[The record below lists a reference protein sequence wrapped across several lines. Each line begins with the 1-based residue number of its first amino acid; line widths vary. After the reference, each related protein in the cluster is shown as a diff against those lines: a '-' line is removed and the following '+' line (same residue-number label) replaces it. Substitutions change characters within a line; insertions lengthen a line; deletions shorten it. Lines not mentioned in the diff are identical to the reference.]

1 MSTNISEGLPAKKK
15 AAPVVSAPKGGDKPD
30 AKKGGT
36 AENSAKRIRQAVY
49 DIRYRARREDIDLKQ
64 AFSQYMSNTSMDQ
77 KDRAEVRAKLFGK
90 GGGVSEQYIGASDDW
105 ALESF
110 SKAFTKVF
118 EHHQK
123 DKDGNTIP
131 HEDEFVTEYEKK
143 LIEEKS
149 RKYKVRVTDP
159 KSEKSYV
166 RYADREKIT
175 QLRGKGLKVEMT
187 EYGTPYEGEKKRG
200 EQTAKALGGGG
211 KKAKKDY
218 DGDGK
223 VESGSKEHAG
233 VVHNAI
239 QRAKGGKADG
249 KDTRKEEYLADGTT
263 STEPTGKKINP
274 KGVDNYKSGAVQIA
288 PVDEADPQNGYGVKE
303 EVEKKDN
310 RANYAYI
317 NFMKNKLRAG
327 MGIKNPMIMVD
338 PDKAKEKF
346 EKMATSITA
355 STGEE
360 EEKEGACESVD
371 QKMSD
376 VSKAIMEKQYNA
388 PPAMSY
394 QKYHY
399 GDDITDPNNKPYK
412 DDPKKMKDFFGD
424 KVKPNPKKNRK
435 DIGIQSTK
443 FDPANESIGQDLS
456 DISKNIM
463 ERGMPSNARDLARQ
477 NRIKNQPST
486 NIPTESNPGG
496 GVRNPNDPTS
506 YPSGAEIKPEDVPS
520 KPSTGDTPS
529 KPSTPLKK
537 PKPISVNSSYDPD
550 GTPVIEG
557 KADKRLPSGPF
568 AGGRKDRSQ
577 ARNLR
582 KFGKKEGGDVPDKKG
597 SHQYNPMASFEKRG
611 HTEKLSSERR
621 KEHEEKRGVKTK
633 GTRKEE
639 IDLSVQKTYDP
650 LSNKGILEV
659 SEKILK
665 KNSNLGEEGYDHY
678 KDRIAMAGGD
688 PSSPKKKDA
697 TTLPQ
702 KKRKEVKG
710 KTVYQKQA
718 EKEHGKGVTA
728 LDIVKKNIEKK
739 HGKGAIMDT
748 KKKKDKK

>member
-36 AENSAKRIRQAVY
+36 AENSGKRIRQAVY

-77 KDRAEVRAKLFGK
+77 KDRAEVRSKLFGK
-90 GGGVSEQYIGASDDW
+90 GGVSEQYIGASDDW
-105 ALESF
+105 AIESF
-110 SKAFTKVF
+110 SKAFTTVF

-131 HEDEFVTEYEKK
+131 HEDEFVTEYERK
-143 LIEEKS
+143 LSEEKA

-175 QLRGKGLKVEMT
+175 ALRGKGLKVEMT

-200 EQTAKALGGGG
+200 EETAKALGGG

-233 VVHNAI
+233 AVHNAI

-317 NFMKNKLRAG
+317 NFIKNKLRAG
-327 MGIKNPMIMVD
+327 MGIKNPMVMVD

-376 VSKAIMEKQYNA
+376 
-388 PPAMSY
+388 
-394 QKYHY
+394 
-399 GDDITDPNNKPYK
+399 
-412 DDPKKMKDFFGD
+412 
-424 KVKPNPKKNRK
+424 
-435 DIGIQSTK
+435 
-443 FDPANESIGQDLS
+443 
-456 DISKNIM
+456 ISKNIM

-486 NIPTESNPGG
+486 NIPTESNPSG

-506 YPSGAEIKPEDVPS
+506 YPSGGEIKPDVP
-520 KPSTGDTPS
+520 KNDNTPS
-529 KPSTPLKK
+529 PDVPPLKPD
-537 PKPISVNSSYDPD
+537 PKPVPLPD
-550 GTPVIEG
+550 YRTSNPSNRKPV
-557 KADKRLPSGPF
+557 PMP
-568 AGGRKDRSQ
+568 
-577 ARNLR
+577 
-582 KFGKKEGGDVPDKKG
+582 
-597 SHQYNPMASFEKRG
+597 QYNS
-611 HTEKLSSERR
+611 
-621 KEHEEKRGVKTK
+621 
-633 GTRKEE
+633 
-639 IDLSVQKTYDP
+639 YDP
-650 LSNKGILEV
+650 LSNKKILGI

-665 KNSNLGEEGYDHY
+665 KNSNLGEEGYDQI

-728 LDIVKKNIEKK
+728 LDIVKKDIEKK

>member
-1 MSTNISEGLPAKKK
+1 MSTNISEGLPARKK
-15 AAPVVSAPKGGDKPD
+15 AAPVVDAPKGGQESGG
-30 AKKGGT
+30 KKGGT

-110 SKAFTKVF
+110 SKAFTSVF

-175 QLRGKGLKVEMT
+175 ALRGKGLKVEMT

-327 MGIKNPMIMVD
+327 MGIKNPMVMVD

-360 EEKEGACESVD
+360 EEKEGACESV
-371 QKMSD
+371 
-376 VSKAIMEKQYNA
+376 EK
-388 PPAMSY
+388 
-394 QKYHY
+394 
-399 GDDITDPNNKPYK
+399 
-412 DDPKKMKDFFGD
+412 
-424 KVKPNPKKNRK
+424 
-435 DIGIQSTK
+435 
-443 FDPANESIGQDLS
+443 
-456 DISKNIM
+456 
-463 ERGMPSNARDLARQ
+463 
-477 NRIKNQPST
+477 
-486 NIPTESNPGG
+486 
-496 GVRNPNDPTS
+496 
-506 YPSGAEIKPEDVPS
+506 
-520 KPSTGDTPS
+520 
-529 KPSTPLKK
+529 
-537 PKPISVNSSYDPD
+537 
-550 GTPVIEG
+550 
-557 KADKRLPSGPF
+557 
-568 AGGRKDRSQ
+568 
-577 ARNLR
+577 
-582 KFGKKEGGDVPDKKG
+582 
-597 SHQYNPMASFEKRG
+597 
-611 HTEKLSSERR
+611 
-621 KEHEEKRGVKTK
+621 
-633 GTRKEE
+633 
-639 IDLSVQKTYDP
+639 DLSVQKTYDP
-650 LSNKGILEV
+650 LSNKEILGI

-665 KNSNLGEEGYDHY
+665 KNFNLGEEGYDIARDQGRVKPS
-678 KDRIAMAGGD
+678 KD
-688 PSSPKKKDA
+688 KKDG
-697 TTLPQ
+697 TSYPPSEEMKKTQ
-702 KKRKEVKG
+702 KVNKG
-710 KTVYQKQA
+710 PSA
-718 EKEHGKGVTA
+718 FE
-728 LDIVKKNIEKK
+728 IVKKKY
-739 HGKGAIMDT
+739 KGQIMDVD

>member
-36 AENSAKRIRQAVY
+36 AENSGKRIRQAVY

-77 KDRAEVRAKLFGK
+77 KDRAEVRSKLFGK
-90 GGGVSEQYIGASDDW
+90 GGVSEQYIGASDDW
-105 ALESF
+105 AIESF
-110 SKAFTKVF
+110 SKAFTTVF

-143 LIEEKS
+143 LSEEKA

-175 QLRGKGLKVEMT
+175 ALRGKGLKVEMT

-200 EQTAKALGGGG
+200 EETAKALGGG

-233 VVHNAI
+233 AVHNAI

-274 KGVDNYKSGAVQIA
+274 KNVDNYKSGAVQVA

-303 EVEKKDN
+303 GVEVKKKDN
-310 RANYAYI
+310 RANYAYV
-317 NFMKNKLRAG
+317 NFMKNKMRAAFG
-327 MGIKNPMIMVD
+327 VKNVMPIVD
-338 PDKAKEKF
+338 PDEAEEKF
-346 EKMATSITA
+346 EKLATSMKGT
-355 STGEE
+355 SGDE
-360 EEKEGACESVD
+360 EEKEGASESVD

-376 VSKAIMEKQYNA
+376 
-388 PPAMSY
+388 
-394 QKYHY
+394 
-399 GDDITDPNNKPYK
+399 
-412 DDPKKMKDFFGD
+412 
-424 KVKPNPKKNRK
+424 
-435 DIGIQSTK
+435 
-443 FDPANESIGQDLS
+443 
-456 DISKNIM
+456 ISKNIM
-463 ERGMPSNARDLARQ
+463 EKVPNAEVEASKLKINKD
-477 NRIKNQPST
+477 KNFKT
-486 NIPTESNPGG
+486 GYT
-496 GVRNPNDPTS
+496 
-506 YPSGAEIKPEDVPS
+506 
-520 KPSTGDTPS
+520 STGSDGLPIQNFGN
-529 KPSTPLKK
+529 
-537 PKPISVNSSYDPD
+537 PKD
-550 GTPVIEG
+550 
-557 KADKRLPSGPF
+557 
-568 AGGRKDRSQ
+568 
-577 ARNLR
+577 
-582 KFGKKEGGDVPDKKG
+582 
-597 SHQYNPMASFEKRG
+597 
-611 HTEKLSSERR
+611 
-621 KEHEEKRGVKTK
+621 TK
-633 GTRKEE
+633 GYYSDSLGRATK
-639 IDLSVQKTYDP
+639 IVNKPTIPNPFKDKVQTNSYDP
-650 LSNKGILEV
+650 LSNKEILGI

-665 KNSNLGEEGYDHY
+665 KNSNLGEEGYDQI

-728 LDIVKKNIEKK
+728 LDIVKKDIEKK
-739 HGKGAIMDT
+739 HGKGAVMDT
-748 KKKKDKK
+748 EKKKEEK

>member
-36 AENSAKRIRQAVY
+36 AENSGKRIRQAVY

-175 QLRGKGLKVEMT
+175 ALRGKGLKVEMT

-317 NFMKNKLRAG
+317 NFIKNKLRAG
-327 MGIKNPMIMVD
+327 MGIKNPMVMVD

-376 VSKAIMEKQYNA
+376 
-388 PPAMSY
+388 
-394 QKYHY
+394 
-399 GDDITDPNNKPYK
+399 
-412 DDPKKMKDFFGD
+412 
-424 KVKPNPKKNRK
+424 
-435 DIGIQSTK
+435 
-443 FDPANESIGQDLS
+443 
-456 DISKNIM
+456 ISKNIM

-486 NIPTESNPGG
+486 NIPTESNPSG

-506 YPSGAEIKPEDVPS
+506 YPSGGEIKNDN
-520 KPSTGDTPS
+520 TPS
-529 KPSTPLKK
+529 PEPTGSTR
-537 PKPISVNSSYDPD
+537 PKPVPMPD
-550 GTPVIEG
+550 YRTSNPPKRKPVP
-557 KADKRLPSGPF
+557 LPDYRTSNPSN
-568 AGGRKDRSQ
+568 RKP
-577 ARNLR
+577 
-582 KFGKKEGGDVPDKKG
+582 VPMP
-597 SHQYNPMASFEKRG
+597 QYNS
-611 HTEKLSSERR
+611 
-621 KEHEEKRGVKTK
+621 
-633 GTRKEE
+633 
-639 IDLSVQKTYDP
+639 YDP
-650 LSNKGILEV
+650 LSNKKILGI

-665 KNSNLGEEGYDHY
+665 KNSNLGEEGYDQI

-728 LDIVKKNIEKK
+728 LDIVKKDIEKK

>member
-1 MSTNISEGLPAKKK
+1 
-15 AAPVVSAPKGGDKPD
+15 
-30 AKKGGT
+30 
-36 AENSAKRIRQAVY
+36 
-49 DIRYRARREDIDLKQ
+49 
-64 AFSQYMSNTSMDQ
+64 MDQ
-77 KDRAEVRAKLFGK
+77 KDRAEVRSKLFGK

-105 ALESF
+105 AIESF
-110 SKAFTKVF
+110 SKAFTTVF

-131 HEDEFVTEYEKK
+131 HEDEFVTEYERK
-143 LIEEKS
+143 LSEEKA

-175 QLRGKGLKVEMT
+175 ALRGKGLKVEMT

-200 EQTAKALGGGG
+200 EETAKALGGG

-233 VVHNAI
+233 AVHNAI

-274 KGVDNYKSGAVQIA
+274 KNVDNYKSGAVQIA

-371 QKMSD
+371 KNMS
-376 VSKAIMEKQYNA
+376 E
-388 PPAMSY
+388 
-394 QKYHY
+394 
-399 GDDITDPNNKPYK
+399 
-412 DDPKKMKDFFGD
+412 
-424 KVKPNPKKNRK
+424 
-435 DIGIQSTK
+435 
-443 FDPANESIGQDLS
+443 
-456 DISKNIM
+456 ISKNIM
-463 ERGMPSNARDLARQ
+463 QKGKIQ
-477 NRIKNQPST
+477 TQPST
-486 NIPTESNPGG
+486 NIPTESNPRG
-496 GVRNPNDPTS
+496 GVRNPNDETS
-506 YPSGAEIKPEDVPS
+506 YPSGAEIK
-520 KPSTGDTPS
+520 TGDTPS
-529 KPSTPLKK
+529 TPSIGDTPSKPLKK
-537 PKPISVNSSYDPD
+537 PKPISVNSSYDP
-550 GTPVIEG
+550 I
-557 KADKRLPSGPF
+557 
-568 AGGRKDRSQ
+568 
-577 ARNLR
+577 
-582 KFGKKEGGDVPDKKG
+582 
-597 SHQYNPMASFEKRG
+597 
-611 HTEKLSSERR
+611 
-621 KEHEEKRGVKTK
+621 
-633 GTRKEE
+633 
-639 IDLSVQKTYDP
+639 
-650 LSNKGILEV
+650 SNKNILGI

-665 KNSNLGEEGYDHY
+665 KNFNLGEEGYDVARDEGRVKPS
-678 KDRIAMAGGD
+678 KD
-688 PSSPKKKDA
+688 KKDA
-697 TTLPQ
+697 TSYPPSEEMKRTQ
-702 KKRKEVKG
+702 KKNKG
-710 KTVYQKQA
+710 PSAY
-718 EKEHGKGVTA
+718 E
-728 LDIVKKNIEKK
+728 IVKKKY
-739 HGKGAIMDT
+739 GKAVMDVD

>member
-36 AENSAKRIRQAVY
+36 AENSGKRIRQAVY

-77 KDRAEVRAKLFGK
+77 KDRAEVRSKLFGK

-110 SKAFTKVF
+110 SKAFTTVF

-143 LIEEKS
+143 LSEEKA

-175 QLRGKGLKVEMT
+175 ALRGKGLKVEMT

-200 EQTAKALGGGG
+200 EETAKALGGGKKSKSGKLDPVGKEDGDVNNDG
-211 KKAKKDY
+211 KKDKTDSYLMNRRK
-218 DGDGK
+218 
-223 VESGSKEHAG
+223 
-233 VVHNAI
+233 AI
-239 QRAKGGKADG
+239 GKAMA
-249 KDTRKEEYLADGTT
+249 KEAFLADGTT

-327 MGIKNPMIMVD
+327 MGIKNPMVIVD

-371 QKMSD
+371 QNMS
-376 VSKAIMEKQYNA
+376 E
-388 PPAMSY
+388 
-394 QKYHY
+394 
-399 GDDITDPNNKPYK
+399 
-412 DDPKKMKDFFGD
+412 
-424 KVKPNPKKNRK
+424 
-435 DIGIQSTK
+435 
-443 FDPANESIGQDLS
+443 
-456 DISKNIM
+456 ISKNIM
-463 ERGMPSNARDLARQ
+463 QKGKIQ
-477 NRIKNQPST
+477 TQPST
-486 NIPTESNPGG
+486 NIPTESNPDG
-496 GVRNPNDPTS
+496 GVRNPNDETS
-506 YPSGAEIKPEDVPS
+506 YPSGAEIKDTPS
-520 KPSTGDTPS
+520 TSSTGDTPS
-529 KPSTPLKK
+529 KPSIPLKK
-537 PKPISVNSSYDPD
+537 PKPISVNSSYDP
-550 GTPVIEG
+550 I
-557 KADKRLPSGPF
+557 
-568 AGGRKDRSQ
+568 
-577 ARNLR
+577 
-582 KFGKKEGGDVPDKKG
+582 
-597 SHQYNPMASFEKRG
+597 
-611 HTEKLSSERR
+611 
-621 KEHEEKRGVKTK
+621 
-633 GTRKEE
+633 
-639 IDLSVQKTYDP
+639 
-650 LSNKGILEV
+650 SNKDILGI

-665 KNSNLGEEGYDHY
+665 KNFNLDEEGYDIARDEGRVKPS
-678 KDRIAMAGGD
+678 KD
-688 PSSPKKKDA
+688 KKDG
-697 TTLPQ
+697 TSYPPSEEMKKTQ
-702 KKRKEVKG
+702 KVNKG
-710 KTVYQKQA
+710 SS
-718 EKEHGKGVTA
+718 A
-728 LDIVKKNIEKK
+728 LEIVKKKY
-739 HGKGAIMDT
+739 KGQIMDVD

>member
-15 AAPVVSAPKGGDKPD
+15 ASPVVEAPKGGGKPD
-30 AKKGGT
+30 GKKGGT

-90 GGGVSEQYIGASDDW
+90 GGVSEQYVGASDDW

-110 SKAFTKVF
+110 AKVFTKVF

-131 HEDEFVTEYEKK
+131 HEDFRTEYENK

-187 EYGTPYEGEKKRG
+187 EYGTPYEGERKRG

-239 QRAKGGKADG
+239 QRAKGGKPDG

-263 STEPTGKKINP
+263 STEPSGKKINP
-274 KGVDNYKSGAVQIA
+274 TKVDNYKSGAVQIA

-338 PDKAKEKF
+338 PDEAEKKF
-346 EKMATSITA
+346 EKVATSTKA
-355 STGEE
+355 TPDDED
-360 EEKEGACESVD
+360 EKEGACESVD

-376 VSKAIMEKQYNA
+376 ISKAIMELKTA
-388 PPAMSY
+388 P
-394 QKYHY
+394 
-399 GDDITDPNNKPYK
+399 
-412 DDPKKMKDFFGD
+412 
-424 KVKPNPKKNRK
+424 KPNK
-435 DIGIQSTK
+435 
-443 FDPANESIGQDLS
+443 S
-456 DISKNIM
+456 DK
-463 ERGMPSNARDLARQ
+463 PSE
-477 NRIKNQPST
+477 PSEPSY
-486 NIPTESNPGG
+486 NIPTESNPDGG
-496 GVRNPNDPTS
+496 LRDKNDPSS
-506 YPSGAEIKPEDVPS
+506 YPSGAEIKKTPR
-520 KPSTGDTPS
+520 KTGDT
-529 KPSTPLKK
+529 KET
-537 PKPISVNSSYDPD
+537 
-550 GTPVIEG
+550 
-557 KADKRLPSGPF
+557 
-568 AGGRKDRSQ
+568 
-577 ARNLR
+577 
-582 KFGKKEGGDVPDKKG
+582 KKEPPIKE
-597 SHQYNPMASFEKRG
+597 PMAS
-611 HTEKLSSERR
+611 S
-621 KEHEEKRGVKTK
+621 
-633 GTRKEE
+633 
-639 IDLSVQKTYDP
+639 YDP
-650 LSNKGILEV
+650 LSNKEIIGI
-659 SEKILK
+659 SERILK
-665 KNSNLGEEGYDHY
+665 KNFNLGEEGYDIARDEGRVKPA
-678 KDRIAMAGGD
+678 KDKKDGSSYP
-688 PSSPKKKDA
+688 PSEEMKRTQKKNKGPSAYERVKKKYGNA
-697 TTLPQ
+697 
-702 KKRKEVKG
+702 V
-710 KTVYQKQA
+710 
-718 EKEHGKGVTA
+718 
-728 LDIVKKNIEKK
+728 
-739 HGKGAIMDT
+739 MDVD